1 MQRMKKG
8 VNSTEWFFFS
18 CGDPWSLFK
27 CIPAGLFYLPLPILS
42 LPYPFF
48 LSSPL
53 PLHVHHFKQHAHT
66 FTRICTH
73 THTYVLSVYPC
84 RQRQTQR
91 DRGVRWERGKR
102 VRDRVLLFCRT
113 TWTLPPI
120 LTTEKGD
127 FHCSFFHILFFL
139 LLPFV
144 PSKKKERQTTKEN
157 EPFCDEQLQIQQP
170 DNNKTAAATCHP
182 LHKLHIKQT
191 NSIECNFNWIV
202 GRDPVWHGRWI

>member
-48 LSSPL
+48 SFIPSSTPRSSFQAARTHLHTHLHAYTYICALGL
-53 PLHVHHFKQHAHT
+53 PLQAKADT
-66 FTRICTH
+66 E
-73 THTYVLSVYPC
+73 
-84 RQRQTQR
+84 R

-127 FHCSFFHILFFL
+127 PHCSFFHILFFV

-144 PSKKKERQTTKEN
+144 PSKKKNAKLLKRMNPFVMNRHKYNNQTTTK
-157 EPFCDEQLQIQQP
+157 QQQQH
-170 DNNKTAAATCHP
+170 ATLC
-182 LHKLHIKQT
+182 T
-191 NSIECNFNWIV
+191 NSTSSKPIQLNAISIE
-202 GRDPVWHGRWI
+202 